1 MGNIVLLEE
10 LIKRGSDIN
19 TQNGSLQWTAL
30 MKAAADGNVRIV
42 EFLRDMG
49 TDLEIVDTQ
58 GRTAADIAEDFSHF
72 NIAEILREK

>member
-1 MGNIVLLEE
+1 
-10 LIKRGSDIN
+10 
-19 TQNGSLQWTAL
+19 